1 MSFFDI
7 LTKGGYLMIP
17 IFLASLVAL
26 YIFVERMLTLRKLQI
41 DTRAFI
47 LEVKNLILQGMI
59 DDVLA
64 LCRKTSGPIAKMTR
78 VAIDNAKFARSDV
91 KDAID
96 SAGQAEIY
104 ILEKNLGMLATVSG
118 VAPMIGFLGTVTGMI
133 SAFMEIQTRGGNV
146 DAAVLAGGIWEAL
159 ITTASGLA
167 VGIMALIFYNWVQ
180 GKVERMVFEMEEAS
194 AELLGAIIGK
204 GQAQL

>member
-17 IFLASLVAL
+17 IVLASLVAL
-26 YIFVERMLTLRKLQI
+26 FIFIERMLTLRKLKI
-41 DTRAFI
+41 DTHTFI

-59 DDVLA
+59 DEVLA
-64 LCRKTSGPIAKMTR
+64 KCRKTSGPIAKMTR
-78 VAIDNAKFARSDV
+78 AAIDHAKFARADI

-104 ILEKNLGMLATVSG
+104 VLEKNLGMLATVSG

-159 ITTASGLA
+159 ITTAAGLA
-167 VGIMALIFYNWVQ
+167 VGILSLIFYNWIQ
-180 GKVERMVFEMEEAS
+180 GKVERMVFEMAEAS
-194 AELLGAIIGK
+194 SELLGAIIGK
-204 GQAQL
+204 RQEPK